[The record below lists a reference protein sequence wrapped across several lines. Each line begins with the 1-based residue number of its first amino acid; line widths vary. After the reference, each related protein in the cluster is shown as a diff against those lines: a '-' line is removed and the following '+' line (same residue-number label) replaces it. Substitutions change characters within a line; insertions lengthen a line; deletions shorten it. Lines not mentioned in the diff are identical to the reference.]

1 MAFTQAT
8 LAGGGGH
15 GTAPTV
21 FNLWKYTTADNIT
34 DLDAA
39 NYWSGA
45 YARGM
50 RAGDVVIAVC
60 ADGGV
65 ILHISAL
72 AATTSTAAA
81 FA

>member
-1 MAFTQAT
+1 MAFTSTT
-8 LAGGGGH
+8 LILGSGNSRGI
-15 GTAPTV
+15 APQ
-21 FNLWKYTTADNIT
+21 LWLYTTADNIT

-60 ADGGV
+60 GDGGV